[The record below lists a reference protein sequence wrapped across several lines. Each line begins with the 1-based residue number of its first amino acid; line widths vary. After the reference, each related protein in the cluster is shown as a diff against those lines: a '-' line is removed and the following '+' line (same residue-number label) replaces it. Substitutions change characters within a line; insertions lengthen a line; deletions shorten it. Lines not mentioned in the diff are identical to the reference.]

1 VNGPQQRAVVRYA
14 QFVSGFFFLF
24 GTISLLKS
32 HFGGF
37 TSSEGGQ
44 IFGMRMSPLTAVIQL
59 VVGLVG
65 IAMALSLEGARRF
78 ALLVGVVGVPF
89 ALLEFVVRDSSAD
102 IFGRDTRIALL
113 QLAVALLG
121 LAAWWWSRPA
131 PAGSRTT

>member
-14 QFVSGFFFLF
+14 QFVSGLFLLL
-24 GTISLLKS
+24 GAIGLLKS

-37 TSSEGGQ
+37 TSSEGFQ
-44 IFGMRMSPLTAVIQL
+44 LFGMRMSPLTAVIQF

-65 IAMALSLEGARRF
+65 VAMALSLEGARRF

-89 ALLEFVVRDSSAD
+89 ALLEFAFGDSSAD

-121 LAAWWWSRPA
+121 LALAWWSRPA
-131 PAGSRTT
+131 QAASPAR